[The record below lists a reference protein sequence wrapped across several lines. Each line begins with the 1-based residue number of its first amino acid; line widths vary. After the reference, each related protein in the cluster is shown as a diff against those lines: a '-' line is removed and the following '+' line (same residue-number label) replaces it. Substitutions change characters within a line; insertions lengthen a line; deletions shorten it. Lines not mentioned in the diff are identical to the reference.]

1 MDIVAYSNTYSL
13 SSPNISVVLATTVSS
28 VMLCCMLRVGL
39 SHKFMQQ
46 TYSFAQNYFKKL
58 TQFGYLFH
66 MTEQF
71 ISKSI
76 LT

>member
-1 MDIVAYSNTYSL
+1 MESIDNVAYSNTYSL
-13 SSPNISVVLATTVSS
+13 SSPNISMVLATTVSS
-28 VMLCCMLRVGL
+28 VMLHCMLRVGL
-39 SHKFMQQ
+39 IEPDAFMQQ
-46 TYSFAQNYFKKL
+46 NLPVTE
-58 TQFGYLFH
+58 FGYLFH